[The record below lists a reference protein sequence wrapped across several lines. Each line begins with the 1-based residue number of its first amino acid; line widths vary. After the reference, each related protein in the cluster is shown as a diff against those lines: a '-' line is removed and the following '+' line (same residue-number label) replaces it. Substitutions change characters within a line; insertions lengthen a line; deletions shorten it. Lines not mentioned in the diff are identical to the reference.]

1 MDICRRY
8 MQTPNASNT
17 KMLIF
22 EIGFQK
28 PILHGLCTFGF
39 AARNVLKRFANND
52 VTRFKAIK
60 VCGFILNS

>member
-1 MDICRRY
+1 
-8 MQTPNASNT
+8 MQTPNVTIT

-39 AARNVLKRFANND
+39 AARNVLKQFANND

-60 VCGFILNS
+60 VCKFVLSH